1 MLRFLSLSLL
11 LVGVFGGSVAARV
24 EGNSSFERALYVGGY
39 DVAVGDGLLCYAKT
53 DTPNTFDLSRL
64 CGFIQVGS
72 QDNGGFGSGY
82 SGGGSRG
89 RSRGVCRYPGDIA
102 SDGSRC
108 GGRSSSDKE
117 GGN

>member
-11 LVGVFGGSVAARV
+11 LVGVFGGSVTAQVRS
-24 EGNSSFERALYVGGY
+24 NSSFERALYAGGF

-72 QDNGGFGSGY
+72 QDNGGFSSGY

-89 RSRGVCRYPGDIA
+89 ICRYPSDIA
-102 SDGSRC
+102 RDGSRC
-108 GGRSSSDKE
+108 GGRASSDKE